1 MKQPT
6 PAPNDKVTAAGV
18 AGALAAIV
26 AWGVGAGG
34 LDVPPG
40 IEAAF
45 AVIIMWVAAYFREE
59 RDI

>member
-6 PAPNDKVTAAGV
+6 PAPNGKVTAAGL
-18 AGALAAIV
+18 AGSLAAIV

-45 AVIIMWVAAYFREE
+45 GVVITWGAAYLREE
-59 RDI
+59 RDA